1 MNPSIIFDV
10 NEFFQSVNLFKNFWL
25 KSKLNKLRIVA
36 HKDTQNID
44 FISIDRNSGLETV
57 ATVSGFVQS
66 DLVLYAKTVI
76 SVYEAVDL
84 LQKINV
90 GEKNPLKVRLVP
102 SSENK
107 NRFSLEVLLRAA
119 DFVASKKPL
128 N

>member
-1 MNPSIIFDV
+1 MTPSIIFDV
-10 NEFFQSVNLFKNFWL
+10 NEFFQSVNSVKNFWL

-36 HKDTQNID
+36 HKNTQNID

-66 DLVLYAKTVI
+66 DFVLYAKTVI
-76 SVYEAVDL
+76 SVYEAADL

-90 GEKNPLKVRLVP
+90 GEKKSLKVRLVP
-102 SSENK
+102 SLENK

-119 DFVASKKPL
+119 DFAASEKSF
-128 N
+128 